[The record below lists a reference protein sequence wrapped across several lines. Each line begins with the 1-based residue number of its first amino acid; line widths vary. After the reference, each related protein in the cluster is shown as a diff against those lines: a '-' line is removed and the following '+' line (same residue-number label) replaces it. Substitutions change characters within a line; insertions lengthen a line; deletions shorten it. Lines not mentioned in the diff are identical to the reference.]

1 MTVVSV
7 SRVAAHRWSPND
19 RNIGTINSPLAAGS
33 AIEVDRLPVL
43 VNHPRPLLHE
53 RGAGGQLAHLSSGHQ
68 SCKRTFA
75 KFSQCQETVPL
86 LRALSSLKVTVST
99 SAFTIKTL

>member
-68 SCKRTFA
+68 SCKRISVKIPQSRRRPRRRRRDHKGRVA
-75 KFSQCQETVPL
+75 
-86 LRALSSLKVTVST
+86 LRHYARPSL
-99 SAFTIKTL
+99 

>member
-43 VNHPRPLLHE
+43 VNHPRPLLHD
-53 RGAGGQLAHLSSGHQ
+53 RGAGGQLAHLSSGHTSKLTFTKCEVSQ
-68 SCKRTFA
+68 SRRRPSPC
-75 KFSQCQETVPL
+75 
-86 LRALSSLKVTVST
+86 
-99 SAFTIKTL
+99 

>member
-7 SRVAAHRWSPND
+7 SSVAAHRWSPND

-68 SCKRTFA
+68 SLQRTFV
-75 KFSQCQETVPL
+75 KFSQCPETVPS
-86 LRALSSLKVTVST
+86 RALSFLKVPT
-99 SAFTIKTL
+99 SVFTIKTL

>member
-68 SCKRTFA
+68 SLQRTFA
-75 KFSQCQETVPL
+75 RISQSRRRPRRRRRDQKGRVT
-86 LRALSSLKVTVST
+86 LSV
-99 SAFTIKTL
+99 KTLC

>member
-1 MTVVSV
+1 M
-7 SRVAAHRWSPND
+7 AAHRWSPND

-53 RGAGGQLAHLSSGHQ
+53 GGAGGQLAHLTSGHTSEYMSQMLYAGQ
-68 SCKRTFA
+68 SARPSVTF
-75 KFSQCQETVPL
+75 
-86 LRALSSLKVTVST
+86 LSD
-99 SAFTIKTL
+99 F